1 MQLQLQFW
9 TWQREKKSRK
19 AIIVFGKGKFK
30 ALKSCIIRAVVVV
43 VDLLLLTPE
52 VLGWNK
58 AIGKFYIVHLL
69 TVNSIQKIKTK
80 KKEAGNGPFKKEL

>member
-1 MQLQLQFW
+1 M
-9 TWQREKKSRK
+9 
-19 AIIVFGKGKFK
+19 
-30 ALKSCIIRAVVVV
+30 VVV

-80 KKEAGNGPFKKEL
+80 KKEAGKGPFKKEL